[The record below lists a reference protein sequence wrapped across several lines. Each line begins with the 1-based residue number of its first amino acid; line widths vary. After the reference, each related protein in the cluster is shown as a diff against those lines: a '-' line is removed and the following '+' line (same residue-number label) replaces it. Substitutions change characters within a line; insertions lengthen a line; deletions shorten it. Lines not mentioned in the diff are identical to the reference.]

1 MFPCRTLRLEEH
13 LGPLRGA
20 QNLVKNNTRSV
31 RREMP
36 PLVKV
41 THPALREIHLAPG
54 LVSDGEEVTAPV
66 EGGQVDP
73 GQPICPVTLLSSEPQ
88 APPAGVPG
96 ACSQVGGHMD
106 RVAGKYAACSTFVC
120 PSRFSWRSQGST
132 WKVTGELLFLSL
144 VEHHFG

>member
-20 QNLVKNNTRSV
+20 QNLVKKNTRSV

-41 THPALREIHLAPG
+41 THPALREIHLVPG
-54 LVSDGEEVTAPV
+54 LVSDSEEVTAPV

-88 APPAGVPG
+88 VPPQLVSLEPAAKLVSTRTEWQANRLHVPLSSALAGSAGGVRAAPG
-96 ACSQVGGHMD
+96 
-106 RVAGKYAACSTFVC
+106 R
-120 PSRFSWRSQGST
+120 SRESCCFCLW
-132 WKVTGELLFLSL
+132 
-144 VEHHFG
+144 